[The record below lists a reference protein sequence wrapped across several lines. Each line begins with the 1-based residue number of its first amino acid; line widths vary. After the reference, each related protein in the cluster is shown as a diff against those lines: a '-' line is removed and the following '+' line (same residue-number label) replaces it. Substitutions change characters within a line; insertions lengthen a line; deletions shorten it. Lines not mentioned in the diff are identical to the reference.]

1 MKARVVP
8 YSGIVGS
15 SVELYETEGG
25 PVVVQLALLNVIG
38 IHADHK
44 RMSEMLAREVAAAIN
59 ARGTRFAVST
69 LVPS

>member
-15 SVELYETEGG
+15 SVELYEIEGG
-25 PVVVQLALLNVIG
+25 PVVAQLALLNVG
-38 IHADHK
+38 GDEAEHR

-59 ARGTRFAVST
+59 ARGTRFAVAT
-69 LVPS
+69 LVAS